1 MNTPYPQFAQ
11 GMDLVPRRTRD
22 VTWGRVLFQPPM
34 LNPRLV
40 FDPVPFRTQTLPRP
54 ARSRSPFG
62 R

>member
-1 MNTPYPQFAQ
+1 MNTPYPQLAQ
-11 GMDLVPRRTRD
+11 GVDLVPRRARD

-40 FDPVPFRTQTLPRP
+40 FDPVPFRTQLLPRP
-54 ARSRSPFG
+54 GRSRAPFG